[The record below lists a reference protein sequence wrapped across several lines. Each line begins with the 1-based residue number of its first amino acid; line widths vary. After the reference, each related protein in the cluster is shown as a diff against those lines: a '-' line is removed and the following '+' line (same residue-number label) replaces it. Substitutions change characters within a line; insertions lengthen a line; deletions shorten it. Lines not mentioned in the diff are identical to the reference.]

1 MKPVGQKH
9 VLVEGVG
16 GECLKVR
23 RKQARGGERVDNLGT
38 WTRQNTPSAG
48 RVLFKIRLQCVFK
61 LMPRTC
67 EDSGN
72 GFLSFLS
79 PVEQL

>member
-23 RKQARGGERVDNLGT
+23 CKQARGERVDNLGT
-38 WTRQNTPSAG
+38 WTRQNTQSAG
-48 RVLFKIRLQCVFK
+48 RVLFKIRLLCVFK

-72 GFLSFLS
+72 GFLSFLF